1 MGAIHYFIANTKGGL
16 ETPLIFCVID
26 YGKRLISLIN
36 RVGMCANSVW
46 LLQRALPV
54 ILLTTIPQ
62 FTQCNSEVDSNRL
75 LSLLEARSRRAPFN
89 SWAGKRSSEEY
100 GSDVSDLGRLEGL
113 QHFYLQQLHDAQ
125 LANDLEKR
133 APFNSWAGKRAPFNS
148 WAGKRS
154 SEESNELLNHGDDR
168 FGDSPYSHRV
178 KRSSG
183 EYTENDNDQN
193 THVRIARGASGKEL
207 RRRVRSNTAFSAWG
221 GR

>member
-16 ETPLIFCVID
+16 ETPLIYCVID

-62 FTQCNSEVDSNRL
+62 FTQCNSEVDRNRL
-75 LSLLEARSRRAPFN
+75 LSLLEARTRRAPFN

-133 APFNSWAGKRAPFNS
+133 APFNSWAGKR
-148 WAGKRS
+148 S

-168 FGDSPYSHRV
+168 FGDSPHSHRV

-183 EYTENDNDQN
+183 EYTENENDQN

>member
-1 MGAIHYFIANTKGGL
+1 MGIHNFNTNTKGGL
-16 ETPLIFCVID
+16 ETLFIYCVID
-26 YGKRLISLIN
+26 YGKRLISLID

-62 FTQCNSEVDSNRL
+62 FTQCNSEVDRNRL

-133 APFNSWAGKRAPFNS
+133 APFNSWAGKR
-148 WAGKRS
+148 S

-168 FGDSPYSHRV
+168 FGDSPHSHRV

-183 EYTENDNDQN
+183 EYTENENDQN
-193 THVRIARGASGKEL
+193 THVRIARGTSGKEL

>member
-1 MGAIHYFIANTKGGL
+1 MGSHYFITNTRGGL
-16 ETPLIFCVID
+16 ETPFIYFVID
-26 YGKRLISLIN
+26 YGKRLISLID

-62 FTQCNSEVDSNRL
+62 FTQCNSEVDRNRL

-125 LANDLEKR
+125 LANALEKR

-168 FGDSPYSHRV
+168 FGDSPHSHRV

-193 THVRIARGASGKEL
+193 THVRIARGVSGKEL

>member
-1 MGAIHYFIANTKGGL
+1 MGIHYFIADTKGGL
-16 ETPLIFCVID
+16 ETPFIYCVID
-26 YGKRLISLIN
+26 YGKRLISLID

-62 FTQCNSEVDSNRL
+62 FTQCNSEVDRNRL

-113 QHFYLQQLHDAQ
+113 QHFYLHQLHDAQ
-125 LANDLEKR
+125 LANDLE
-133 APFNSWAGKRAPFNS
+133 KRAPFNS

-168 FGDSPYSHRV
+168 FGDSSHSHRV

-183 EYTENDNDQN
+183 EYTENENDQN

>member
-1 MGAIHYFIANTKGGL
+1 
-16 ETPLIFCVID
+16 
-26 YGKRLISLIN
+26 
-36 RVGMCANSVW
+36 MCANSVW

-62 FTQCNSEVDSNRL
+62 FTQCNSEVDRNRL

-148 WAGKRS
+148 WAGKRAPFNSWAGKRAPFNAWAGKRS

-168 FGDSPYSHRV
+168 FGDSSHSHRV

-183 EYTENDNDQN
+183 EYTENENDQN

>member
-1 MGAIHYFIANTKGGL
+1 
-16 ETPLIFCVID
+16 
-26 YGKRLISLIN
+26 
-36 RVGMCANSVW
+36 MCANSVW

-62 FTQCNSEVDSNRL
+62 FTQCNSEVDRNRL

-148 WAGKRS
+148 WAGKRAPFNSWAGKRAPFNSWAGKRAPFNSWAGKRAPFSSWAGKRTS
-154 SEESNELLNHGDDR
+154 SEELRDENLPGNHGDIR
-168 FGDSPYSHRV
+168 FGDNPQR
-178 KRSSG
+178 
-183 EYTENDNDQN
+183 
-193 THVRIARGASGKEL
+193 
-207 RRRVRSNTAFSAWG
+207 
-221 GR
+221 

>member
-1 MGAIHYFIANTKGGL
+1 MGQNFIIVIVTLLRKINIRTCIGYQLPPQVQRDKGQL
-16 ETPLIFCVID
+16 RIFFLQ
-26 YGKRLISLIN
+26 YNNISIIS
-36 RVGMCANSVW
+36 GMCANSVW

-62 FTQCNSEVDSNRL
+62 FTQCNSEVDRNRL
-75 LSLLEARSRRAPFN
+75 LSLLEARTRRAPFN

-148 WAGKRS
+148 WAGKRAPFNSWAGKRAPFNSWAGKRS

-168 FGDSPYSHRV
+168 FGDSPHR
-178 KRSSG
+178 
-183 EYTENDNDQN
+183 
-193 THVRIARGASGKEL
+193 
-207 RRRVRSNTAFSAWG
+207 
-221 GR
+221 

>member
-1 MGAIHYFIANTKGGL
+1 MGIHNFITNTKGGL
-16 ETPLIFCVID
+16 ETPFIHCVID
-26 YGKRLISLIN
+26 YGKRLISLID

-62 FTQCNSEVDSNRL
+62 FTQCNSEVDRNRL
-75 LSLLEARSRRAPFN
+75 LSLLEARTRRAPFN

-133 APFNSWAGKRAPFNS
+133 APFNSWAGKR
-148 WAGKRS
+148 S

-168 FGDSPYSHRV
+168 FGDSSHSHRV

>member
-16 ETPLIFCVID
+16 ETPLIYCVID
-26 YGKRLISLIN
+26 YGRKAANFSHRQ
-36 RVGMCANSVW
+36 GMCANSVW

-62 FTQCNSEVDSNRL
+62 FTRCNSEVDRNRL
-75 LSLLEARSRRAPFN
+75 LSLLEARTRRAPFN

-133 APFNSWAGKRAPFNS
+133 APFNSWAGKR
-148 WAGKRS
+148 S

-168 FGDSPYSHRV
+168 FGDSPHSHRV

-183 EYTENDNDQN
+183 EYTENENDQN

-207 RRRVRSNTAFSAWG
+207 RRRVRSNTAFSTWG